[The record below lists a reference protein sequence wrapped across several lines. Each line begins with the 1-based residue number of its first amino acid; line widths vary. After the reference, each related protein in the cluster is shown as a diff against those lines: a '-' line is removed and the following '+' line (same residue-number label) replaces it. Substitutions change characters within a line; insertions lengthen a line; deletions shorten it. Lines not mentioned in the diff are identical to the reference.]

1 MRKIIPAQYSIC
13 LIDLNDDPN
22 IQDVLNNYDIY
33 DENYRNVLN
42 NKILNHY
49 AYQEIGF
56 ETPYLFAHYLKIKLD
71 EIMPKY
77 NMLYKSE
84 LLKIDPLSNFSY
96 KENYNRKINGTAT
109 STSQSNIN
117 STNENT
123 LNSQSENNKN
133 VNINN
138 ENKKVFQNTPQ
149 GELSHETINN
159 YSYATTHDMEGNT
172 ENENASETFNKSEAN
187 QAEKNTTSN
196 INDNTNTSSN
206 EDYIK
211 NIFGNQNITSTKLFK
226 EFVDNFVSIDT
237 LIINELSTLF
247 MGIY

>member
-22 IQDVLNNYDIY
+22 INDVLNNYDIY
-33 DENYRNVLN
+33 DEDYRKILN

-56 ETPYLFAHYLKIKLD
+56 ETPYLFAHHLKIKLD

-96 KENYNRKINGTAT
+96 KENYTRQINGTAI
-109 STSQSNIN
+109 SSSQSSANSKNQNTSIGESKNNIN
-117 STNENT
+117 KDIT
-123 LNSQSENNKN
+123 
-133 VNINN
+133 N

-172 ENENASETFNKSEAN
+172 ENQESVETSTNTETTN
-187 QAEKNTTSN
+187 AEKNTNTN
-196 INDNTNTSSN
+196 INDNTKTSSN

-211 NIFGNQNITSTKLFK
+211 NIFGNQNITSTKLLK
-226 EFVDNFVSIDT
+226 EFVDNFISIDK
-237 LIINELSTLF
+237 LIINELSDLF